1 MVATMDSKRG
11 RSPRIRPDGES
22 LVFEFGVL
30 GGELQAPVEQ
40 FRPTPRTRLVIRCD
54 PEGTITS
61 RILDRKSSS

>member
-11 RSPRIRPDGES
+11 RSPRIRPEGDG
-22 LVFEFGVL
+22 LVYEFGVL

-40 FRPTPRTRLVIRCD
+40 FRPIPRTRLVIRCD

-61 RILDRKSSS
+61 WILEGKSSS